1 MSAPDPDGQVGLMLC
16 ESILHTLVEEGV
28 ISNEK
33 ALDAINGVVELTR
46 ENDDIGQRRSASR
59 SAAHLIEAIAQTFA
73 LKGVDEV
80 TSHRAERRGRPECS
94 RGPGSAR
101 PGGSRLLF
109 GGRSST
115 GSEGS

>member
-16 ESILHTLVEEGV
+16 ESILHILVEEGV

-46 ENDDIGQRRSASR
+46 ENDDIGQHRSASR
-59 SAAHLIEAIAQTFA
+59 SAAQLIDAIAQTFA

-80 TSHRAERRGRPECS
+80 TSRRTERRGRLES